1 MCAGDLRNARG
12 VTGEKQRL
20 DGTQGGEGAFGGP
33 RGSEESYEVLPML
46 RLYLLL
52 CSREDEGQKEGFHA
66 LSVLTAAREVDITAT
81 PTQVSIIT
89 DTMQASHAHLLS
101 AARLILFQY

>member
-1 MCAGDLRNARG
+1 
-12 VTGEKQRL
+12 
-20 DGTQGGEGAFGGP
+20 
-33 RGSEESYEVLPML
+33 ML
-46 RLYLLL
+46 CPYLLL
-52 CSREDEGQKEGFHA
+52 QGKLTSQGQKEDFHA

-81 PTQVSIIT
+81 PTQVSTIT